1 MLAYSERLPSGEKWE
16 MHTRSEKEEEEE
28 FIYFFRQTLTQNKI
42 EKKEEIPR
50 KQHLKT

>member
-16 MHTRSEKEEEEE
+16 MHTRSEKEEE
-28 FIYFFRQTLTQNKI
+28 FIYFFRQTHTQNKI
-42 EKKEEIPR
+42 EKKRREIPR